1 MAEAYQ
7 TLYNI
12 VLPVIGLCML
22 ACLVRAII
30 GPRIADRVIA
40 INMLGSMTLIVLCIL
55 VLVMDEGY
63 LTDVALVYA
72 LLSFLA
78 VVLLAKIYIG
88 VSIGRR
94 NKKQEANEHEHS

>member
-1 MAEAYQ
+1 MTEAYRVM
-7 TLYNI
+7 YDI
-12 VLPVIGLCML
+12 VLPVLGLCML
-22 ACLVRAII
+22 ACLVRAVI

-40 INMLGSMTLIVLCIL
+40 INMLGSLTLIVLCIL

-88 VSIGRR
+88 VSVGRR
-94 NKKQEANEHEHS
+94 SKKQEADEHEHS